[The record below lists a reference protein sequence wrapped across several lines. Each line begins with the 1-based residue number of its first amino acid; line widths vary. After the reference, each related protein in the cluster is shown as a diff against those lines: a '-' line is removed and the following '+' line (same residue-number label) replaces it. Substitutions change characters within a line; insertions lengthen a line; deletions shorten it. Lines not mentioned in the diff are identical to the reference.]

1 LLRGFQNH
9 VNLIPYNPIPEAA
22 YQRTGRTLFEGTV
35 GPGTQQSYPLPVN
48 VRVGNA
54 GAVRAIL
61 NGRDLG
67 IMGSPGQV
75 VNRRFE

>member
-1 LLRGFQNH
+1 TTPASGLVLRFEGTSWLR
-9 VNLIPYNPIPEAA
+9 VTDG
-22 YQRTGRTLFEGTV
+22 RTGRTLFEGTV